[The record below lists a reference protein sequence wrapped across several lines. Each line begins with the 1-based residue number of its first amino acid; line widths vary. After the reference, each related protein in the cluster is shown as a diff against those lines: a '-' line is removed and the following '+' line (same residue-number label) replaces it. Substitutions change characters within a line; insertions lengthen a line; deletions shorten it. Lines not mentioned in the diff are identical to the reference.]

1 MGNGDESFVSWKHF
15 RNHEQEAKSGFT
27 RLTKLEVQHEELY
40 RWKEDMEKDLTTFMV
55 EQNVRHEE
63 NQKAMNAIKL
73 TLTKMLGA
81 GIGALAALDIA
92 LKFLK
97 LG

>member
-1 MGNGDESFVSWKHF
+1 MGNGDDEKVTWKYM
-15 RNHEQEAKSGFT
+15 REHEQKAEGGYLQLNT
-27 RLTKLEVQHEELY
+27 IKLEITYLKE
-40 RWKEDMEKDLTTFMV
+40 WKESMEKDLTTFMV